1 MATFETLY
9 NKEEDVIGY
18 RAQIRISGF
27 KRESKVCRKL
37 TDVKKWA
44 LYREAEIREGRQ
56 QAEELSRQYTL
67 ENVIERYKTKIL
79 PHKTTKE
86 KSKTMQLIYLQHWQ
100 QKLGAY
106 TLHNITPAVLKREQE
121 NLLIKVKA
129 STVNRYFAMLNHVF
143 NIAQKEWNILAENP
157 LNKIKNLKEPR
168 GRVRFLTETELLK
181 LLNCAKIESPL
192 LHLFVIMAVS
202 TGARKSE
209 ILSLKWADID
219 FENNKAIL
227 HETKNNERR
236 SIYFYGKAELELKKR
251 KAFCRKGFKYVFSS
265 RYVDEPVNIY
275 NYWYKAVSKAGIKD
289 FRVHDL
295 RHCYATELARQG
307 ATLTELAE
315 LLGHKSY
322 NMVKKYAHH
331 IESHSKKIVKKMNEG
346 LLTEKE
352 GTYAGI

>member
-1 MATFETLY
+1 MATFEPVY
-9 NKEEDVIGY
+9 NKYDDVIGY
-18 RAQIRISGF
+18 RARIRVAGY
-27 KRESKVCRKL
+27 KPESKICRKL
-37 TDVKKWA
+37 TDAKKWA
-44 LYREAEIREGRQ
+44 LYREAEIREGKQ

-67 ENVIERYKTKIL
+67 ETVIERYRNKIL
-79 PHKTTKE
+79 PYKTTKE
-86 KSKTMQLIYLQHWQ
+86 KSKKMQLIYLKHWQ
-100 QKLGAY
+100 QTLGKY
-106 TLHNITPAVLKREQE
+106 TLYNITPAVLKREQE
-121 NLLIKVKA
+121 NLLTKVKA

-143 NIAQKEWNILAENP
+143 NIAQKEWNLLAENP
-157 LNKIKNLKEPR
+157 LHKIKNLKEPR
-168 GRVRFLTETELLK
+168 GRVRFLTETELAR
-181 LLNCAKIESPL
+181 LLHYARIESPL

-219 FENNKAIL
+219 FINNKAIL

-236 SIYFYGKAELELKKR
+236 SIYFYGKAELELKHR

-275 NYWYKAVSKAGIKD
+275 NYWYKAVRKAGIKD
-289 FRVHDL
+289 FRIHDL

-331 IESHSKKIVKKMNEG
+331 VETHAKKIVKKMNEG

-352 GTYAGI
+352 GVYA